1 MLSFRH
7 AATGLA
13 LAAALVIPNAAFAQQ
28 APPPDA
34 PAGPQQRHF
43 GGGMHRFQNLNLS
56 DQQKTQIQQIVQNFR
71 QSHQN
76 QPPTPEERQQLR
88 QQIDA
93 VLTPQQR
100 TQLQQQEANRG
111 EAGDNDKAPM
121 GGRGMHHGGFMH
133 AEMSKLTLSAQQKT
147 QLQNMMK
154 QFHSAHKGQHP
165 TKAQMEQF
173 HQQMLNVLT
182 AQQRAQYEKDRQEWR
197 AQHAGER
204 ANRPFPEPTATP

>member
-13 LAAALVIPNAAFAQQ
+13 LAAALVIPNAAYAQQ

-34 PAGPQQRHF
+34 AAGPQQRHF

-56 DQQKTQIQQIVQNFR
+56 DQQKAQIQQIVQNFR

-76 QPPTPEERQQLR
+76 QPPTPDERQQLR

-100 TQLQQQEANRG
+100 TQMQQQETDRREPGNA
-111 EAGDNDKAPM
+111 DTAPM
-121 GGRGMHHGGFMH
+121 GGRGMHHGGFMRG
-133 AEMSKLTLSAQQKT
+133 EMKKLSLSAQQKT
-147 QLQNMMK
+147 QLQNMMS
-154 QFHSAHKGQHP
+154 QFHAAHQGQRP
-165 TKAQMEQF
+165 TKAQMDQF

-182 AQQRAQYEKDRQEWR
+182 PQQRAQFQKDQQQWR
-197 AQHAGER
+197 AEHAGER
-204 ANRPFPEPTATP
+204 ANRPFPTPTSSP